1 MSELKVVQGICRF
14 CGQSRMVQVGKDRE
28 YSQKQI
34 DAIASRECDCDAAA
48 RARAREDSAQ
58 TIRDHIEDL
67 KIKDEWIK
75 ETILQGVE
83 RIADMSIYQVQITDG
98 SGVVYKLTD
107 SSKSGPKL
115 TVKETKTTITSIDG
129 SEEAKTG
136 VWRDE

>member
-1 MSELKVVQGICRF
+1 MKNLTGVCRY
-14 CGQSRMVQVGKDRE
+14 CGQRRLVRVGEDKD
-28 YSQKQI
+28 YTQQQL
-34 DAIASRECDCDAAA
+34 DAIATRECDCDAAA
-48 RARAREDSAQ
+48 RARVREDSAQ

-75 ETILQGVE
+75 ETILQGVG

-107 SSKSGPKL
+107 SSKNGPKL
-115 TVKETKTTITSIDG
+115 TVRETKTTITSIDG

>member
-1 MSELKVVQGICRF
+1 MKNLTGVCRY
-14 CGQSRMVQVGKDRE
+14 CGQRRLVRVGEDKD
-28 YSQKQI
+28 YTQQQL
-34 DAIASRECDCDAAA
+34 DAIATRECDCDTAV
-48 RARAREDSAQ
+48 RARIREDSAQ

-115 TVKETKTTITSIDG
+115 TVKETKTTITSIGG

>member
-1 MSELKVVQGICRF
+1 MKNLTGVCRY
-14 CGQSRMVQVGKDRE
+14 CGQRRLVRVGEDKD
-28 YSQKQI
+28 YTQQQL
-34 DAIASRECDCDAAA
+34 DAIATRECDCDTAA
-48 RARAREDSAQ
+48 RARIREDSAQ

-115 TVKETKTTITSIDG
+115 TVKETKTTITSIGG